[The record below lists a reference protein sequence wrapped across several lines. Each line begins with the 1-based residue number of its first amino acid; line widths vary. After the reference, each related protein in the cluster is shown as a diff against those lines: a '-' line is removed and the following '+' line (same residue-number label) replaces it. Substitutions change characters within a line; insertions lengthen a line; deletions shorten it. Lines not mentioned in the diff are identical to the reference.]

1 MALSVTPEF
10 SRTWRLD
17 ALGIDRTVD
26 IAAEPE
32 ERAALA
38 KRFGLQALD
47 VLSATATLHP
57 VASGI
62 EAKGQ
67 MHAKAV
73 QSCVITGDAV
83 PAEVDQPF
91 VIRFVAEDMAPAGDE
106 VELNAE
112 DCDIMEHDG
121 QAIDLGEAV
130 AQTLGL
136 ALDPYP
142 RSADADARIK
152 AAGILS
158 EEEAGPF
165 GALAS
170 LKDKLKKG

>member
-1 MALSVTPEF
+1 MTPEF
-10 SRTWRLD
+10 SRIWRLD
-17 ALGIDRTVD
+17 ALGIDRQVE

-32 ERAALA
+32 ERDALA
-38 KRFGLQALD
+38 KRFDLQSLD
-47 VLSATATLHP
+47 ALSATATFHP
-57 VASGI
+57 VAAGI

-67 MHAKAV
+67 MRAKAM
-73 QSCVITGDAV
+73 QSCVITGEAV
-83 PAEVDQPF
+83 PAVIDQPF
-91 VIRFVAEDMAPAGDE
+91 TIRFVAPDAAPASE
-106 VELNAE
+106 ELELDAE
-112 DCDIMEHDG
+112 DCDVMEHDG
-121 QAIDLGEAV
+121 HGIDLGEAI

-142 RSADADARIK
+142 RAPDADARIK

-170 LKDKLKKG
+170 LKDKLKKS

>member
-1 MALSVTPEF
+1 MTPEF

-17 ALGIDRTVD
+17 ALGIDRAVD
-26 IAAEPE
+26 ISAEPE

-38 KRFGLQALD
+38 KRFGLQSLD

-62 EAKGQ
+62 EAKG
-67 MHAKAV
+67 HIRAKAV

-83 PAEVDQPF
+83 PADIDQPF
-91 VIRFVAEDMAPAGDE
+91 LIRFVAEDMAPGGEE
-106 VELNAE
+106 VELNAD
-112 DCDIMEHDG
+112 DCDIVEHDG
-121 QAIDLGEAV
+121 QMIDLGEAV

-142 RSADADARIK
+142 RAPDADARVK
-152 AAGILS
+152 EAGILS

-170 LKDKLKKG
+170 LKDKLQKG

>member
-1 MALSVTPEF
+1 MTPEF
-10 SRTWRLD
+10 SRIWRLD
-17 ALGIDRTVD
+17 TLGIDRQVD

-32 ERAALA
+32 ERVALA
-38 KRFGLQALD
+38 KRFGLQSLD
-47 VLSATATLHP
+47 LLSATATLHP
-57 VASGI
+57 VAIGI
-62 EAKGQ
+62 EAKGR
-67 MHAKAV
+67 MKAKAI
-73 QSCVITGDAV
+73 QSCVITGEPV
-83 PAEVDQPF
+83 PAMIDQPF
-91 VIRFVAEDMAPAGDE
+91 TIRFVPEDLAPAGEE
-106 VELNAE
+106 VELDAE

-121 QAIDLGEAV
+121 QMIDLGEAI

-142 RSADADARIK
+142 RVPDADTRIK
-152 AAGILS
+152 EAGILS

>member
-1 MALSVTPEF
+1 MTPEF
-10 SRTWRLD
+10 SRIWRLD
-17 ALGIDRTVD
+17 ALGIDRTVE

-38 KRFGLQALD
+38 KRFGLQSLD
-47 VLSATATLHP
+47 LLAATATLHP

-62 EAKGQ
+62 EAKGR
-67 MHAKAV
+67 MTAKAA

-83 PAEVDQPF
+83 PADVDQPF
-91 VIRFVAEDMAPAGDE
+91 VIRFVAEDMAPSGDE
-106 VELNAE
+106 VELDAD

-121 QAIDLGEAV
+121 QVIDLGEAV

-142 RSADADARIK
+142 RSADADARVK
-152 AAGILS
+152 AAGIMS

-165 GALAS
+165 GALAA
-170 LKDKLKKG
+170 LKEKMKKG

>member
-1 MALSVTPEF
+1 MTPEF
-10 SRTWRLD
+10 SRTYRLD
-17 ALGIDRTVD
+17 ALGIDRAVE

-32 ERAALA
+32 ERAALV
-38 KRFGLQALD
+38 KRFGLQSLD
-47 VLSATATLHP
+47 LLSATATLHP
-57 VASGI
+57 VATGI
-62 EAKGQ
+62 EAKG
-67 MHAKAV
+67 HIKAAAV
-73 QSCVITGDAV
+73 QSCVITGDPV
-83 PAEVDQPF
+83 PAKIDQPF
-91 VIRFVAEDMAPAGDE
+91 LIRFVAEDMAPSGEE
-106 VELNAE
+106 VELDAD

-121 QAIDLGEAV
+121 QMIDLGEAV

-142 RSADADARIK
+142 RAPDADTRIK

-165 GALAS
+165 GALAA